1 MNENKAN
8 IDKDENYALNKFF
21 EDIVND
27 SIKKLSQMNLLKD
40 PMKFKLNVEFGED
53 GPQFGYMA
61 RATNDLARQKENTT
75 MLVDIIDKGKNLT
88 VLAEVPTS
96 EQDIE
101 VGASKFM
108 LFIKMRSITKNIK
121 LPKEINASK
130 AEAHINNNVLEV
142 NLPIG
147 TTKRKTKINIVGHN
161 AKKSS

>member
-1 MNENKAN
+1 MDKNKENIN
-8 IDKDENYALNKFF
+8 TDENYVLNKFF

-61 RATNDLARQKENTT
+61 RATNELARQKESTT
-75 MLVDIIDKGKNLT
+75 MLVDTIDKGKNIT
-88 VLAEVPTS
+88 VLMQVPTS
-96 EQDIE
+96 ELDIE
-101 VGASKFM
+101 IEASKFT
-108 LFIKMRSITKNIK
+108 LFIKMKSGTETIK
-121 LPKEINASK
+121 LPKGINASK
-130 AEAHINNNVLEV
+130 AEACINNNVLEV

-147 TTKRKTKINIVGHN
+147 TTKRKTKINMVGHN